1 MEIKPMTRLFLLHLL
16 FMLLGYALAV
26 LTATTVVCMFMGL
39 PTVFPD
45 QGQWGSFY
53 RYLKDFPAMFA
64 VGLMMTAMYGLPG
77 WVISVV
83 TAEVRGERRRF
94 WFGLAGVLTALVAQ
108 MLSSWRNFT
117 IFSDMFMTAAILT
130 GGLCGGLV
138 YWALIGRRSGSWK
151 RADAGL
157 AVEASA

>member
-1 MEIKPMTRLFLLHLL
+1 MRQAFLIHLL

-26 LTATTVVCMFMGL
+26 LTATTVVCVVTGL

-64 VGLMMTAMYGLPG
+64 VGLMMTAMYGLSG
-77 WVISVV
+77 WIISVV
-83 TAEVRGERRRF
+83 TAEIRSERRRF
-94 WFGLAGVLTALVAQ
+94 WFGFAGVLTALLAQ

-117 IFSDMFMTAAILT
+117 IFPDIFMTAAILT

-138 YWALIGRRSGSWK
+138 YWAVIGRRSGSWK
-151 RADAGL
+151 RVNAGL